1 MSKNMQVIFKESSLA
16 EESDAMDMVYHAEDD
31 SVGYAEDDFS
41 ESEEMEEPEG
51 GVTYFELEMPDEDHH
66 HHHEDEVITVE
77 EALSP
82 LVEGDGSLGDLA
94 EHLMD
99 LDEGY
104 SEIIEDHGDETLAEL
119 LVPGSKTPLSN
130 SADDEETPKK
140 TTYKD
145 DGDISDFMNYVR
157 DMYPGKIPEHDGQ
170 STVGCER
177 AITFLD
183 KLNSEISRAIREDSD
198 NVLNINELEEVRVK
212 IMRDVLIL
220 KEHLNNLK
228 KKIKE
233 NAKTASSISLGSLN
247 SGLIKEATTPRNVT
261 ISVSPFER
269 AIVGIM
275 INAHVSAGH
284 SLDKVFDFLCE
295 KYDLTER
302 EQLAVMQVCM
312 DSGFHIFKD
321 RGTLNS
327 KPGKEGDDDGVDFV
341 RNYFA

>member
-1 MSKNMQVIFKESSLA
+1 MQKDLQIIYKESNLM
-16 EESDAMDMVYHAEDD
+16 EESHAMDSVHYLEDD
-31 SVGYAEDDFS
+31 SVAYSED
-41 ESEEMEEPEG
+41 ESLEDESG
-51 GVTYFELEMPDEDHH
+51 QGVSFFELELPEHHDVDE
-66 HHHEDEVITVE
+66 EITVE

-82 LVEGDGSLGDLA
+82 LVEGEDSLGDIGEDLI
-94 EHLMD
+94 D
-99 LDEGY
+99 LDEEY
-104 SEIIEDHGDETLAEL
+104 TEVIEEHGDELMKDL
-119 LVPGSKTPLSN
+119 MIPGSKTPLKN
-130 SADDEETPKK
+130 EADDEPPKK

-145 DGDISDFMNYVR
+145 DGDISDFMNYIREV
-157 DMYPGKIPEHDGQ
+157 YPTKIPEHDGT

-212 IMRDVLIL
+212 IMRDVLVL

-228 KKIKE
+228 KKIKD
-233 NAKTASSISLGSLN
+233 NAKVASIASDVMASSGFL
-247 SGLIKEATTPRNVT
+247 KEATTPRNVM
-261 ISVSPFER
+261 IAVSPFER

-284 SLDKVFDFLCE
+284 SLDKVFEFLCD

>member
-1 MSKNMQVIFKESSLA
+1 MSKDIQVIFKESSLA
-16 EESDAMDMVYHAEDD
+16 EEDHAMDMVYHAEDD
-31 SVGYAEDDFS
+31 SFELEQDVDPED
-41 ESEEMEEPEG
+41 
-51 GVTYFELEMPDEDHH
+51 GVTYFELEMPDEPHHH
-66 HHHEDEVITVE
+66 HHHEDADEVITVE

-82 LVEGDGSLGDLA
+82 LVDGEGSLGDLA

-104 SEIIEDHGDETLAEL
+104 TEVIEEHGDENLEDL
-119 LVPGSKTPLSN
+119 LIPGSKAPLKN
-130 SADDEETPKK
+130 SADDEAPKK
-140 TTYKD
+140 TTYRD

-183 KLNSEISRAIREDSD
+183 KLNSEISRAIREDSE
-198 NVLNINELEEVRVK
+198 NVLSINELEEVRVK

-220 KEHLNNLK
+220 KDHLNNLK

-233 NAKTASSISLGSLN
+233 NAKTASTVSLISLN
-247 SGLIKEATTPRNVT
+247 SGLIKEATTPRNVM
-261 ISVSPFER
+261 IAVSPFER

-295 KYDLTER
+295 KYDLSER
-302 EQLAVMQVCM
+302 EQLSVMQVCM

>member
-1 MSKNMQVIFKESSLA
+1 MHKDLETIYKEA
-16 EESDAMDMVYHAEDD
+16 NVTDDSDVMDVVHHAEDD
-31 SVGYAEDDFS
+31 SVDYAEDDALVL
-41 ESEEMEEPEG
+41 ELPEPVGEG
-51 GVTYFELEMPDEDHH
+51 TTYFELEEPEGHSHH
-66 HHHEDEVITVE
+66 HDDEVITVE

-82 LVEGDGSLGDLA
+82 LVEGDNSLGDLGEA
-94 EHLMD
+94 LSD
-99 LDEGY
+99 LDEEY
-104 SEIIEDHGDETLAEL
+104 TEFIDEHGDEEIMI
-119 LVPGSKTPLSN
+119 PGSNTPLKHE
-130 SADDEETPKK
+130 ADDEPVKK

-145 DGDISDFMNYVR
+145 DGDISDFMNYISE
-157 DMYPGKIPEHDGQ
+157 MYPGKIPQHDGN

-198 NVLNINELEEVRVK
+198 NVLDINSLEEVRVK
-212 IMRDVLIL
+212 IMRDVLVL

-228 KKIKE
+228 KKIKDGAKSS
-233 NAKTASSISLGSLN
+233 NASIDSTIAQP
-247 SGLIKEATTPRNVT
+247 LIKEATTPRNVV
-261 ISVSPFER
+261 IAVSPFER

-284 SLDKVFDFLCE
+284 SLDKVFDFLCD